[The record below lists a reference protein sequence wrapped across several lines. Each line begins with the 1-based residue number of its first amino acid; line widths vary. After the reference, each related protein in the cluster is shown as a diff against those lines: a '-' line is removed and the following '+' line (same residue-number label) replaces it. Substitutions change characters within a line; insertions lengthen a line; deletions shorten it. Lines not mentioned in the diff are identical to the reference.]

1 MYDRDDSRSSGRM
14 DAHGGLARDGTRCP
28 CETTADVLYTHTHSV
43 RYLRPDSIS
52 RSFGCAAQNIA
63 EQLFLDPVSL
73 FQSYMQW
80 VYIYFDT
87 YIYWAAHQF
96 IKKHLRERGGIEKE
110 NDPLYQD
117 VIQIDGSRICIT
129 TDWRARKRVG
139 ARDKTGERESEK
151 SPRDR
156 KASNKL
162 SGIRVT
168 TDTLH
173 F

>member
-28 CETTADVLYTHTHSV
+28 CETTADVLYTHTHTHSV

-96 IKKHLRERGGIEKE
+96 IKKHLRERGGDRE
-110 NDPLYQD
+110 
-117 VIQIDGSRICIT
+117 
-129 TDWRARKRVG
+129 RKRS
-139 ARDKTGERESEK
+139 A
-151 SPRDR
+151 
-156 KASNKL
+156 L
-162 SGIRVT
+162 SGCHSNRRVEN
-168 TDTLH
+168 LH
-173 F
+173 HNRLKSEGASGRERQDGRKRKREKPTGQKGF